1 MIAVESDENLSSNT
15 VGPLSERHEGA
26 YTYKYVFD
34 DSQSTN
40 LPNDQWQDLE
50 LSIRQYWS

>member
-15 VGPLSERHEGA
+15 VGPLSEQHEGA